1 MPKWHAMGCFMKKW
15 TGSFNIV
22 TIMSALI
29 WLKKIELMMGGRM
42 SRFGAENTTQGL
54 IKGGVD
60 LTGQFF
66 CNLQIFFLLIWAG
79 KCFTRSIYAL
89 HVFLK
94 NLITNLKIYIYLGKI
109 YDIYWGPD
117 HLQLISVIWYYHK
130 TVRKKHRKFESYKL
144 INVHKF

>member
-29 WLKKIELMMGGRM
+29 WLKKIELMMGGWM

-66 CNLQIFFLLIWAG
+66 CNVQIIFFLLIWAG
-79 KCFTRSIYAL
+79 KCFTRSIFM
-89 HVFLK
+89 HFMCMFLE
-94 NLITNLKIYIYLGKI
+94 NLIIKLKIYIYLGKI

-117 HLQLISVIWYYHK
+117 HLQLISVIWYCHK
-130 TVRKKHRKFESYKL
+130 TVSKKA
-144 INVHKF
+144 